1 MRVPRLAALKAMVDK
16 AAAEQLAHAQKA
28 LREGLVIPGIAEGR
42 QALAWHG
49 VANDL
54 IIMGACACMGKV
66 HAMLALSLKM
76 PCKALRAC
84 MRGRMRSSVCIA
96 YADRA

>member
-1 MRVPRLAALKAMVDK
+1 MDK

-54 IIMGACACMGKV
+54 IIMGACARMGKV
-66 HAMLALSLKM
+66 HASAESEDAVQSAPCVHAWAHAIERLYRICGSSLMRHRALFL
-76 PCKALRAC
+76 PLP
-84 MRGRMRSSVCIA
+84 
-96 YADRA
+96 